1 MANTAVNNIFEQLEQ
16 KMVKIINK
24 GYSSLWLELNKLISD
39 LQQNETVQKS
49 LKKEIKNQ
57 NENIKSRIWEELGLA
72 KKQLHDVK
80 SEVNMIKSEQIDYDL
95 PEKKLNSSLIQD
107 FLDANKVCN
116 ITFNIYNFY

>member
-49 LKKEIKNQ
+49 LKKEIKSQ

-80 SEVNMIKSEQIDYDL
+80 SEVNMIKSEKIDYIRL
-95 PEKKLNSSLIQD
+95 K
-107 FLDANKVCN
+107 
-116 ITFNIYNFY
+116 

>member
-24 GYSSLWLELNKLISD
+24 GYSSLWLELNKLIID
-39 LQQNETVQKS
+39 LDPNETVQKS

>member
-49 LKKEIKNQ
+49 LKKEIKSQ